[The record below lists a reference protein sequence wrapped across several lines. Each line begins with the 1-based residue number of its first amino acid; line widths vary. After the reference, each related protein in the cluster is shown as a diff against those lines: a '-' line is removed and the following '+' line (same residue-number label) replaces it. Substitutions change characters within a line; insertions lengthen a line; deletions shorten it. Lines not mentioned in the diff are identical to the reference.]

1 MPTSEPCLTDP
12 AARRPVER
20 VPPSDLLRSTRAI
33 AVLRAT
39 AAADYAPVI
48 EVLVEAGIRSMEL
61 TLTTPGTLEVIESL
75 VDRFAGRA
83 EVGVGTVMTEDEAEQ
98 ALGAG
103 AAYLVT
109 PTVNPAVVAVAL
121 RHRQPVY
128 PGALSPTEVHTNWST
143 GASAVK
149 VFPASMVGP
158 GYLSA
163 LRGPMPDVATMPS
176 GGVRTA
182 DIRSWLD
189 AGAIAVSLGGE
200 LLGDAFRGGD
210 PRALRER
217 AEQVRAAVDG
227 HRP

>member
-1 MPTSEPCLTDP
+1 MPTSELCLTDP
-12 AARRPVER
+12 AARPPVVR

-33 AVLRAT
+33 A
-39 AAADYAPVI
+39 
-48 EVLVEAGIRSMEL
+48 
-61 TLTTPGTLEVIESL
+61 
-75 VDRFAGRA
+75 
-83 EVGVGTVMTEDEAEQ
+83 
-98 ALGAG
+98 
-103 AAYLVT
+103 
-109 PTVNPAVVAVAL
+109 
-121 RHRQPVY
+121 
-128 PGALSPTEVHTNWST
+128 EVHTNWST

-210 PRALRER
+210 RGALRER